1 MRVYIFKTNKKPLAL
16 LGVAMLIGTLSF
28 AQSLAP
34 QAVNTAGVKFT
45 QANGSLN
52 FTVGELVVKN
62 QTDANGNTL
71 GSGFTNAATGSTT
84 VLSVNTPDKDVL
96 NVSVYPNPTTDL
108 LTVDVAATTLSQ
120 LVVEIT
126 DLQGK
131 TLSSSQYAGIS
142 NKIGINTAAYAVGTY
157 LLLLKNESGK
167 LLGNYKIIK
176 Q

>member
-1 MRVYIFKTNKKPLAL
+1 MRVYRFKTNKKPLAL
-16 LGVAMLIGTLSF
+16 LGAAMLMGTLGF
-28 AQSLAP
+28 AQSIAP
-34 QAVNTAGVKFT
+34 QAVTTAGVKFT
-45 QANGSLN
+45 QANSSLN
-52 FTVGELVVKN
+52 FTVGELVVKS

-120 LVVEIT
+120 LVLEIT

-142 NKIGINTAAYAVGTY
+142 NKIGINTAAYASGTY

>member
-1 MRVYIFKTNKKPLAL
+1 MKHLLLPLL
-16 LGVAMLIGTLSF
+16 LLSAGSAW
-28 AQSLAP
+28 AQILAP

-52 FTVGELVVKN
+52 FTVGELVIKN
-62 QTDANGNTL
+62 QTDADGNTL
-71 GSGFTNAATGSTT
+71 GGGFTNAATSTTT
-84 VLSVNTPDKDVL
+84 VLSVNTPDKALL
-96 NVSVYPNPTTDL
+96 NVSVYPNPTNDL
-108 LTVDVAATTLSQ
+108 LTLDVASTNLSR

-142 NKIGINTAAYAVGTY
+142 NKIGINTAGYATGTY
-157 LLLLKNESGK
+157 LLMLKNESGK

>member
-16 LGVAMLIGTLSF
+16 LGVAMLMGTMSY
-28 AQSLAP
+28 AQSIAP

-71 GSGFTNAATGSTT
+71 GSGFTNAATSTTT
-84 VLSVNTPDKDVL
+84 VLSVNTPDKTVL

-108 LTVDVAATTLSQ
+108 LIVDIASTNLSR

-142 NKIGINTAAYAVGTY
+142 NKIGINTAGYATGTY
-157 LLLLKNESGK
+157 LLLLKNENGN
-167 LLGNYKIIK
+167 LLGTYKIMK
-176 Q
+176 K

>member
-1 MRVYIFKTNKKPLAL
+1 MKKNKSKL
-16 LGVAMLIGTLSF
+16 LFLGAAMLMGTLCF
-28 AQSLAP
+28 AQSIAP
-34 QAVNTAGVKFT
+34 QAVNSAGVKMT
-45 QANGSLN
+45 QSNGSLN

-62 QTDANGNTL
+62 QTDANGNSL
-71 GSGFTNAATGSTT
+71 GNGFTSSATGSTT

-108 LTVDVAATTLSQ
+108 VTVDVATTTLSR

-131 TLSSSQYAGIS
+131 TLSSSQYAGVS
-142 NKIGINTAAYAVGTY
+142 NKIGINTAAYSAGSY

>member
-1 MRVYIFKTNKKPLAL
+1 ML
-16 LGVAMLIGTLSF
+16 LGTLGF

-62 QTDANGNTL
+62 QTDADGNTL
-71 GSGFTNAATGSTT
+71 GGGFTNAATSTTT
-84 VLSVNTPDKDVL
+84 VLSVNTPDKELL

-108 LTVDVAATTLSQ
+108 LTVDVASTSLSR
-120 LVVEIT
+120 LVLEIT

-131 TLSSSQYAGIS
+131 IITSSQYAGIS
-142 NKIGINTAAYAVGTY
+142 NKIGINTADYAVGTY